1 MELFSL
7 VGKTALVTGGTR
19 GIGQAIA
26 IGLAEAGADIVL
38 VQRNTEE
45 SATKESIDALGSK
58 CHIVVADLS
67 DRGSVLGLIA
77 SVTETHRIDILINN
91 AGIMRRFPATEISQE
106 VLDEVMEVN
115 FNGPFILCRDMGR
128 YWIDNKIDGR
138 LINTASL
145 STFQG
150 GVRMAAYS
158 ASKGAVGQLTKA
170 LSNEWAQH
178 KIRVNAIA
186 PGSDVLSV
194 YPNTHPHGTLGKPE
208 DFKGPAVFLASDASS
223 YVSGE
228 TIVVDG
234 GWMAR

>member
-7 VGKTALVTGGTR
+7 AGKTALVTGGTR

-45 SATKESIDALGSK
+45 SVTKQNIETLGRK
-58 CHIVVADLS
+58 CHIIVADLS
-67 DRGSVLGLIA
+67 DRS
-77 SVTETHRIDILINN
+77 S
-91 AGIMRRFPATEISQE
+91 E

-128 YWIDNKIDGR
+128 YWIDNMIDGR
-138 LINTASL
+138 LINIASL

-186 PGSDVLSV
+186 PGYIATDM
-194 YPNTHPHGTLGKPE
+194 NTDTRSNPDQTYYQSIVTRIPMGHWGKPE

>member
-7 VGKTALVTGGTR
+7 TGKTALVTGGTR

-26 IGLAEAGADIVL
+26 TGLAEAGADIVL
-38 VQRNTEE
+38 VQRNADETT
-45 SATKESIDALGSK
+45 TKQSIEALGRK
-58 CHIVVADLS
+58 CHITIADLS
-67 DRGSVLGLIA
+67 DRGSLRGLIA
-77 SVTETHRIDILINN
+77 SVTETHRIDILVNN
-91 AGIMRRFPATEISQE
+91 AGIMRRYPATDISEE
-106 VLDEVMEVN
+106 VLDEVMGVN
-115 FNGPFILCRDMGR
+115 FNGPFILCRDIGR

-138 LINTASL
+138 LINIASL

-186 PGSDVLSV
+186 PGYSV
-194 YPNTHPHGTLGKPE
+194 SMQPSPFFIIHLQVIHR
-208 DFKGPAVFLASDASS
+208 DD
-223 YVSGE
+223 
-228 TIVVDG
+228 
-234 GWMAR
+234 